1 MSQTPSDN
9 ALEVNDVSL
18 DYTTH
23 GKITRAV
30 ECVSFVIPTGQRLVL
45 MGHSG
50 CGKST
55 LLKAVGGFLQ
65 ATEGNIKV
73 YGRPVQAPGPD
84 RMIIWQDLDQ
94 LLPWKTIEANVA
106 YPLLLVGTSKAEA
119 KERALYWI
127 HKVGLDRALGNYPHQ
142 LSGGMKQRVAIAR
155 GFAAKP
161 AVLLMDEPFSA
172 LDALTRHQLQDELIT
187 LQEESNITLLFV
199 SHDASEAIRIGQ
211 HILVLSPHPGRVKAL
226 LDNSKP
232 GTGIEKQL
240 HNLLFESH

>member
-1 MSQTPSDN
+1 MPSINNN
-9 ALEVNDVSL
+9 ALEVCDVTL
-18 DYTTH
+18 DYTSH

-30 ECVSFVIPTGQRLVL
+30 ERVSFVIPTGQRLVL

-65 ATEGNIKV
+65 ATEGHIKV

-106 YPLLLVGTSKAEA
+106 YPLLLAGASKTDA
-119 KERALYWI
+119 KDRALYWI
-127 HKVGLDRALGNYPHQ
+127 HKVGLDRALGQYPHQ

-172 LDALTRHQLQDELIT
+172 LDALTRHQLQDELIA

-199 SHDASEAIRIGQ
+199 SHDAAEAIRIGQ
-211 HILVLSPHPGRVKAL
+211 YILVLSPHPGRVKAL
-226 LDNSKP
+226 LHNNKP
-232 GTGIEKQL
+232 GNEIEEQL
-240 HNLLFESH
+240 HTLLFESH